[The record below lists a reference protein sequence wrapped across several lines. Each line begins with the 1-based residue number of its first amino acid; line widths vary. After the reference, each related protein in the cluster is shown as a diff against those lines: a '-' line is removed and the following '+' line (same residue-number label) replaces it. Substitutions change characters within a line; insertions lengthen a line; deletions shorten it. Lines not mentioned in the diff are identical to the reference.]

1 MSTAENYNVAELNK
15 GDKLNSDNCEIW
27 NMKTNYVLKEQETL
41 EALNVPM
48 ILPENG
54 NIIQHVKV
62 SKKPKF
68 NQQGEKN
75 VSAPMKNRNVAKLKW
90 YNYKNKGYFARN
102 CPEPKKVHDLMNNL
116 HSDINV
122 SCSAFFD

>member
-1 MSTAENYNVAELNK
+1 MSTAENYIVAELNK

-54 NIIQHVKV
+54 NIIQHVCHD
-62 SKKPKF
+62 PK
-68 NQQGEKN
+68 
-75 VSAPMKNRNVAKLKW
+75 
-90 YNYKNKGYFARN
+90 
-102 CPEPKKVHDLMNNL
+102 
-116 HSDINV
+116 
-122 SCSAFFD
+122 